1 MKRWTLSAGYRVPV
15 ANSSPDANTPTYLP
29 VDAVKI
35 CSGKI

>member
-1 MKRWTLSAGYRVPV
+1 V

>member
-1 MKRWTLSAGYRVPV
+1 MKRWTLSAAYRVPV

-29 VDAVKI
+29 ADAVKI